1 MKKLIFAFLFVFLAM
16 EGFAQN
22 SGFGIKA
29 GLSST
34 KIDFKSDQFIP
45 SDAQTGY
52 HIGVFGRFG
61 GAGFFVQPEVLFTQ
75 TSGKFQANIPPFTS
89 QDPENYD
96 ASFNR
101 LDVPVLVG
109 FRMLKVLRL
118 MAGPIAS
125 FNINSELK
133 DAGDTVQ
140 DVDFKNATLGYQAGL
155 GVDIGNL
162 SIDGKYE
169 GGLSSFT
176 DNIGGFSSDNRL
188 NQWVLSV
195 GFKIF

>member
-1 MKKLIFAFLFVFLAM
+1 MKKLIFAFLFVFLAV

-45 SDAQTGY
+45 NDAQTGY

-61 GAGFFVQPEVLFTQ
+61 GAGFFVQPEALFTQ
-75 TSGKFQANIPPFTS
+75 TSGKFRVNLPPFSS
-89 QDPENYD
+89 QAPENYEAD
-96 ASFNR
+96 FNR
-101 LDVPVLVG
+101 LDIPVMVG
-109 FRMLKVLRL
+109 YRFFKVVRI

-125 FNINSELK
+125 FNINSEIK

-140 DVDFKNATLGYQAGL
+140 DVEFKNSTFGYQAGL
-155 GVDIGNL
+155 GFDLGNL
-162 SIDGKYE
+162 SVDAKYE
-169 GGLSSFT
+169 GGLSSVTENIGEFNT
-176 DNIGGFSSDNRL
+176 DNRI

>member
-1 MKKLIFAFLFVFLAM
+1 MKKLIFAFFFVFLAM

-45 SDAQTGY
+45 YDAQTGY
-52 HIGVFGRFG
+52 HVGVYGRIGA
-61 GAGFFVQPEVLFTQ
+61 AGFYVQPEVLFTQ
-75 TSGKFQANIPPFTS
+75 TSGKFGVNLPPFSS
-89 QDPENYD
+89 QAPDDYD
-96 ASFNR
+96 ATFNR
-101 LDVPVLVG
+101 LDVPVMVG
-109 FRMLKVLRL
+109 FRFLKVVRI

-133 DAGDTVQ
+133 DAGETVE
-140 DVDFKNATLGYQAGL
+140 DVEFKNATLGYQAGL

-176 DNIGGFSSDNRL
+176 DNIGTFNSDNRI

>member
-1 MKKLIFAFLFVFLAM
+1 MKKLIFAICLLIFGV

-34 KIDFKSDQFIP
+34 EVDFDNNQIIP
-45 SDAQTGY
+45 SNAQTGY
-52 HIGVFGRFG
+52 HVGIFGRFG
-61 GAGFFVQPEVLFTQ
+61 SGLFIQPELLFTQ
-75 TSGKFQANIPPFTS
+75 TSGRFTINSPGQPNGDKFK
-89 QDPENYD
+89 

-101 LDVPVLVG
+101 LDIPVMVG
-109 FRMLKVLRL
+109 VRFLKVVRI

-125 FNINSELK
+125 ININSEVK
-133 DAGDTVQ
+133 NAANTVQ
-140 DVDFKNATLGYQAGL
+140 NADFNNSTLGYQAGV
-155 GVDIGNL
+155 GVELGNL
-162 SIDGKYE
+162 TVDAKYE
-169 GGLSSFT
+169 GGLSSVTENIGSFNT
-176 DNIGGFSSDNRL
+176 DNRI

>member
-1 MKKLIFAFLFVFLAM
+1 MKKLVFAFFFVFLAM

-22 SGFGIKA
+22 AGFGIKA

-34 KIDFKSDQFIP
+34 EVDFKSDQFVP

-75 TSGKFQANIPPFTS
+75 TSGKFQVNMPPFSS
-89 QDPENYD
+89 QAPENYD

-101 LDVPVLVG
+101 LDIPVMVG
-109 FRMLKVLRL
+109 YRFFRVVRI

-125 FNINSELK
+125 FNINSEIK
-133 DAGDTVQ
+133 DASKTVQ
-140 DVDFKNATLGYQAGL
+140 DVEFKNSTLGYQAGL
-155 GVDIGNL
+155 GLDLGNL
-162 SIDGKYE
+162 SVDAKYE

-176 DNIGGFSSDNRL
+176 ENIGDYNTDNRI

>member
-1 MKKLIFAFLFVFLAM
+1 MKKIIIVLFFSFFALH
-16 EGFAQN
+16 GFAQN
-22 SGFGIKA
+22 SGIGIKA

-34 KIDFKSDQFIP
+34 KLDFESKEFVP

-61 GAGFFVQPEVLFTQ
+61 GAGFFVQPELLFTQ
-75 TSGKFQANIPPFTS
+75 TKGNFAYVPNAWSS
-89 QDPENYD
+89 SSPEEYK
-96 ASFNR
+96 AEFNR
-101 LDVPVLVG
+101 LDIPVMVGYRFFKLV
-109 FRMLKVLRL
+109 RV

-125 FNINSELK
+125 ININSEIK
-133 DAGDTVQ
+133 NSIETIENVE
-140 DVDFKNATLGYQAGL
+140 FKNATFGYQAGL

-162 SIDGKYE
+162 SVDAKYE
-169 GGLSSFT
+169 GGLSKIT
-176 DNIGGFSSDNRL
+176 DNIGSYDTDNRI